1 MIRLAR
7 TKLIG
12 GALVLAGALALA
24 GIGLAQQ
31 DGHRGGFGGP
41 PSEGHGGGRGGR
53 GGGGDVLGP
62 FGRDL
67 NLTDAQKAQV
77 KQLTDAFEA
86 STKTLHEQMFKAG
99 GTPFDGLDGA
109 FDEAAVR
116 AAAQARASVQVE
128 LDVARAKLQSQ
139 VYALLTAEQKAKVAE
154 LRQQFS
160 QRRPEPRH
168 GSEF

>member
-1 MIRLAR
+1 MRLAR

-24 GIGLAQQ
+24 GVGLARQ

-41 PSEGHGGGRGGR
+41 PPGGPGRGPGGR
-53 GGGGDVLGP
+53 GGDVLGP

-67 NLTDAQKAQV
+67 NLTDAQKAQI
-77 KQLTDAFEA
+77 KQLTDAFEE
-86 STKTLHEQMFKAG
+86 STKSLREQMFKAG

-116 AAAQARASVQVE
+116 AAAQARASAQVE

-160 QRRPEPRH
+160 QGRHEPRR

>member
-1 MIRLAR
+1 MIKLAR

-24 GIGLAQQ
+24 GVGLARQ
-31 DGHRGGFGGP
+31 DGPRGGFGGP
-41 PSEGHGGGRGGR
+41 PPGGGHGRGR
-53 GGGGDVLGP
+53 GGDVLGP

-67 NLTDAQKAQV
+67 NLTDAQKAQI

-99 GTPFDGLDGA
+99 GTPFDGLDGT

-116 AAAQARASVQVE
+116 TAAQARASVQVE
-128 LDVARAKLQSQ
+128 LDVSRAKLQSQ

-160 QRRPEPRH
+160 QERREPRH